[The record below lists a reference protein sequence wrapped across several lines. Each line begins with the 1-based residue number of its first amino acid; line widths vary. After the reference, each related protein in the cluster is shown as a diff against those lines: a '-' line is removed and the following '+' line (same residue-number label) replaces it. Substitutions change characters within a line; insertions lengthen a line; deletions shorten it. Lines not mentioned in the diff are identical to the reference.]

1 MLAKIASM
9 NGKAEAMVI
18 VLIAEMNSKKSES
31 STWSKICLMTQ
42 DSDAKSVHKF
52 LLTKDVIS
60 TGEIA
65 IS

>member
-1 MLAKIASM
+1 M

-18 VLIAEMNSKKSES
+18 VLIVEMNSKKSES

-42 DSDAKSVHKF
+42 DSDVKSVHKF

>member
-1 MLAKIASM
+1 M

-18 VLIAEMNSKKSES
+18 VLIVEMNSKKSES

-42 DSDAKSVHKF
+42 DLDAKSVHKF